1 MEKILWDVKDPLTPS
16 GLNEICVLAGQMG
29 AQHFVLH
36 EEEEAFA
43 DWMNRALSKDKDVH
57 HHLPLA
63 VYIFQLNF
71 YAVGISYIVLL
82 LLRLE
87 YLKL

>member
-1 MEKILWDVKDPLTPS
+1 
-16 GLNEICVLAGQMG
+16 MG

-43 DWMNRALSKDKDVH
+43 DWMNRALGKDKDVQ

-63 VYIFQLNF
+63 VCHAKHVFNMDVVY
-71 YAVGISYIVLL
+71 YRSGISTVYTDTIQPMGEI
-82 LLRLE
+82 LRLQRH
-87 YLKL
+87 

>member
-1 MEKILWDVKDPLTPS
+1 MVDVS
-16 GLNEICVLAGQMG
+16 GHMG

-43 DWMNRALSKDKDVH
+43 DWMNRALSKDKHVA

-63 VYIFQLNF
+63 VRSVPYHRRPKFFLHT
-71 YAVGISYIVLL
+71 A
-82 LLRLE
+82 
-87 YLKL
+87 KLPPRRRN